1 MKPSSM
7 ISPLAVAGCLLCA
20 SAIAQTRVCLGGDL
34 GHLTQAQKTACS
46 ADMQTVRSLATAM
59 HAPDG
64 WHFVVVCGEESWKQY
79 AAYTMRE
86 ESGLLN
92 AAADTNFQTRET
104 FLRESRPDQGGQ
116 VSLKSAMAH
125 EIAGI
130 VSRNVQ
136 HASVEGEPSIR
147 TGLLKSRESF

>member
-34 GHLTQAQKTACS
+34 GHLTPAQKTACS
-46 ADMQTVRSLATAM
+46 ADIQAVRSLAAAM

-79 AAYTMRE
+79 AAYTMRDDQ
-86 ESGLLN
+86 SLLS
-92 AAADTNFQTRET
+92 AAADTNFATRET

-116 VSLKSAMAH
+116 MSLKSVLAR
-125 EIAGI
+125 EVAGI
-130 VSRNVQ
+130 VSHNIQR
-136 HASVEGEPSIR
+136 ASVDAELSMR
-147 TGLLKSRESF
+147 TSRQGSREAF